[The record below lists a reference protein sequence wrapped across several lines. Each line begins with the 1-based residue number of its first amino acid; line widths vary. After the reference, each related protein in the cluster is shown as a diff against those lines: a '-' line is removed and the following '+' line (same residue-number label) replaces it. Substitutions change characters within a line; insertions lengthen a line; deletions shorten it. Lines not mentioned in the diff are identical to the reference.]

1 MAAFSRTEHLQRLQ
15 DETFDLLVI
24 GGGITGVGI
33 ARDAAMRGMRVALL
47 EARDFCS
54 GTSSK
59 SSKLLH
65 GGIRYLEQF
74 EFSLV
79 FEASKER
86 RLHSD
91 LLSPHLAQPVPFL
104 IPVYPW
110 SPHGMMAMTAGV
122 YLYDSL
128 ALFRNHGTRV
138 LSREKALG
146 EEGRLESKG
155 LKGGVVYH
163 DVVMDDARIG
173 LENARS
179 AAHHGAVLANYTY
192 LRGFDKDGTG
202 RLRGAWVKDGMDP
215 RKPDFLVRAKAF
227 VNASGPWCDYVRR
240 LADPDVDPLL
250 RPTKG
255 VHMVMPNH
263 CLGKSHAFVLTA
275 KSDNRVFFSIPWFD
289 RTLVGTTDTDY
300 NPSVDGPL
308 EDIRATQ
315 NDVDYLM
322 ESVKRTFPGAK
333 VGPEDVQSTFA
344 GLRPLVS
351 EGKANN
357 PSAVSREHRIWQ
369 ESSGLFSIAGGKYTT
384 YRVMAFQMVDRVMK
398 HLAREGKFQP
408 RPSVTHVE
416 PLVLPEGKKAH
427 EAYAKALAEYTNALD
442 ADTVAHLQKRYGAR
456 WQRVAD
462 MALEDSTLRQR
473 VVSSEP
479 DILAEVKYSKESEMA
494 VTFEDFLR
502 RRTMLALKA
511 PLLKNMDR
519 LQKAADLFGE
529 PNITAEQVKSWQGL
543 DLK

>member
-1 MAAFSRTEHLQRLQ
+1 MAFSRTEHLQRLN

-24 GGGITGVGI
+24 GGGITGAGI
-33 ARDAAMRGMRVALL
+33 ARDAAMRGMKVALI
-47 EARDFCS
+47 EARDYCS

-74 EFSLV
+74 QIGLV

-122 YLYDSL
+122 LLYDAL
-128 ALFRNHGTRV
+128 AMFRNHGTRV
-138 LSREKALG
+138 LSREKALH
-146 EEGRLESKG
+146 EEGRIEPKG
-155 LKGGVVYH
+155 LKGGLVYH

-173 LENARS
+173 FENVRS
-179 AAHHGAVLANYTY
+179 AAHHGAVVTNYAY
-192 LRGFDKDGTG
+192 VRGFDKDGTG
-202 RLRGAWVKDGMDP
+202 RLRGAWIKDALNPG
-215 RKPDFLVRAKAF
+215 KADFLVKAKSF
-227 VNASGPWCDYVRR
+227 VNAAGPWCDYIRR
-240 LADPDVDPLL
+240 LADPDVEPLL

-255 VHMVMPNH
+255 VHLVLPNH
-263 CLGKSHAFVLTA
+263 SLGKTHAFVLTA

-300 NPSVDGPL
+300 DPEVDGPL

-322 ESVKRTFPGAK
+322 ESVKRTFPSAD
-333 VGPEDVQSTFA
+333 VGPEHVQSTFA

-351 EGKANN
+351 EGKPND
-357 PSAVSREHRIWQ
+357 PSAISREHRIWQ
-369 ESSGLFSIAGGKYTT
+369 EGSGLFSIAGGKYTT
-384 YRVMAFQMVDRVMK
+384 YRTMALEMVDKVQK
-398 HLAREGKFQP
+398 FLAREGKFNP
-408 RPSVTHVE
+408 RPSVTHAE
-416 PLVLPEGKKAH
+416 ALVLPTT
-427 EAYAKALAEYTNALD
+427 AKEKQAFRGAMSEYENTLD
-442 ADTVAHLQKRYGAR
+442 PAAVKHLQLRYGAR
-456 WQRVAD
+456 WQLVAD
-462 MALEDSTLRQR
+462 LAVQDASLRQR
-473 VVSSEP
+473 VIASEP
-479 DILAEVKYSKESEMA
+479 DLLAEVKYAKESEMA

-502 RRTMLALKA
+502 RRTMLALKG
-511 PLLKNMDR
+511 PLLADLER
-519 LQKAADLFGE
+519 VGKAAALFGE
-529 PNITAEQVKSWQGL
+529 AAPTREQVAHWQGL